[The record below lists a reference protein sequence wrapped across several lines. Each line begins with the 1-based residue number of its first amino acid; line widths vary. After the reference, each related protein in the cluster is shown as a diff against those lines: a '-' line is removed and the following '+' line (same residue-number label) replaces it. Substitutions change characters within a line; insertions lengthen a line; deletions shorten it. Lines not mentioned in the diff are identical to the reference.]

1 MGGIILLRRPMAFR
15 TDQDYDND
23 AMQPDLEQDRNLA
36 QAMLMELL
44 PPGEQPRYKR
54 QCVGERPNHKE
65 QEELQECQ
73 DNEDQERKDEEEHQD
88 RIDHESHEEAL
99 ALWAF
104 SEERETDYELY
115 KVQYL
120 NR

>member
-15 TDQDYDND
+15 TDQDNDNET
-23 AMQPDLEQDRNLA
+23 MQPDLEKDRNLA

-54 QCVGERPNHKE
+54 QRVEERPNHKE

-73 DNEDQERKDEEEHQD
+73 DNEDQERKNAEEHQD
-88 RIDHESHEEAL
+88 HIDREDHEEAR

-120 NR
+120 KR